1 MQTDILP
8 NKEKVQLQQFIHFNY
23 NNDKQQAHRENDRIT
38 FNKISKP
45 TIIPDIPKVRVNA
58 SKPVVLFP

>member
-45 TIIPDIPKVRVNA
+45 RNPLIHM
-58 SKPVVLFP
+58 